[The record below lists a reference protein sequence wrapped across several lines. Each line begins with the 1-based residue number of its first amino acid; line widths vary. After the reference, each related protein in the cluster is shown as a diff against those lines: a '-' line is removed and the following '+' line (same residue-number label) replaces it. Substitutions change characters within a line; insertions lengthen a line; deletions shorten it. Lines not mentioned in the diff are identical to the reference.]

1 MLHGVNPISLAV
13 LIATVTALAQTPAE
27 KLGVSSA
34 KMNPRDQGGMVS
46 FSPYGGATYTATN
59 VTLELLVELAFG
71 VDENQI
77 SGADRLGHETYNI
90 AVQPESGGAIGYQR
104 LQPLLQQFL
113 AERFRLATHDES
125 KEVQGYALLVG
136 KGGPKLEKNKG
147 AQGQSMLYAGGMSAI
162 GITLDAL
169 ASMLMRPVGRPVV
182 NSTGMEGSF
191 DVKLSYA
198 DTRVAGSESSELPAV
213 FTAVQ
218 EQLGLKLEPRKVA
231 RRVLVVDSCERVPA
245 AN

>member
-1 MLHGVNPISLAV
+1 MVFRISLAV
-13 LIATVTALAQTPAE
+13 SFFALTALAQVSAE

-34 KMNPRDQGGMVS
+34 KMNPHGRGGMVS
-46 FSPYGGATYTATN
+46 FSPYGAATYTATN

-77 SGADRLGHETYNI
+77 SGADRLGNETYNI
-90 AVQPESGGAIGYQR
+90 AVQPESGGAVSYER
-104 LQPLLQQFL
+104 LKPLLRQLL

-125 KEVQGYALLVG
+125 KEVQGYALVVG

-147 AQGQSMLYAGGMSAI
+147 AQGQGMYHARGMSAT
-162 GITLDAL
+162 GITLDGL
-169 ASMLMRPVGRPVV
+169 ASMLARPAGRPVV
-182 NSTGMEGSF
+182 NRTGIEGSF

-198 DTRVAGSESSELPAV
+198 DTRVPGSETSDLPSV

-218 EQLGLKLEPRKVA
+218 EQLGLKLEPQKVV
-231 RRVLVVDSCERVPA
+231 RRVLVVDRCEQVPA
-245 AN
+245 EN